1 MKFTKVSSD
10 SFFSSIL
17 SQIANRFKPDSMIGF
32 DLGLEKLNMVQVVF
46 RSGQPFV
53 HAATSDYHN
62 CDLDELFKTPD
73 SFKKLVKSSLKSR
86 SFTGRKVVSSVPSHY
101 LRLLFLNY
109 QLGKNESD
117 VESLLSALKRRVNT
131 DLNDYVID
139 YLPIKP
145 DATERNDRM
154 ALVAMVKQ
162 DVVEQYLDLLTDC
175 GLEVVALEIGPVA
188 IRRLINTMASTQ
200 QLQKVLTINFGTNRS
215 YLTVIWNN
223 ELLFDRKIDFGM
235 DNIITVVARA
245 FDVPVRT
252 ALEVLHKY
260 GLDEPNRPPFSEI
273 TDLIDVE
280 DDENDNDSSIK
291 NTIYDILNPSFVSLA
306 AEIRDIMVYIASE
319 TRGGAVEQIFLM
331 GSLARLSG
339 IDNVIDKLI
348 TIPVKTINPFYGIKV
363 EDVSNTLYDLGP
375 VAGVAVAT
383 GLALRGQ
390 QA

>member
-1 MKFTKVSSD
+1 MKFTKVLSD
-10 SFFSSIL
+10 SFLTSSLGRIT
-17 SQIANRFKPDSMIGF
+17 NRFKPDSMIGF
-32 DLGLEKLNMVQVVF
+32 DLGLEKLNMVQVDF
-46 RSGQPFV
+46 RSGKPIV
-53 HAATSDYHN
+53 HAAASDYHDTN
-62 CDLDELFKTPD
+62 LDELLKNPD
-73 SFKKLVKSSLKSR
+73 SFKKLVKNSLKSR
-86 SFTGRKVVSSVPSHY
+86 KFTGRKVVSSVPSY
-101 LRLLFLNY
+101 FLRLLFLNY

-117 VESLLSALKRRVNT
+117 TESLLTALKRRVNG
-131 DLNDYVID
+131 DLSEFVID

-154 ALVAMVKQ
+154 ALVSMAKQ
-162 DVVEQYLDLLTDC
+162 DIVEQYLDLLTDC

-188 IRRLINTMASTQ
+188 IRRLINTIASTE
-200 QLQKVLTINFGTNRS
+200 QLQKVLTVNFGTNGS

-235 DNIITVVARA
+235 DTIIAVVARA

-260 GLDEPNRPPFSEI
+260 GLDDSKRPTYSEDS
-273 TDLIDVE
+273 DLAEID
-280 DDENDNDSSIK
+280 DDNDSSIK

-306 AEIRDIMVYIASE
+306 AEIRDIMVYVASE

-331 GSLARLSG
+331 GSLARLAG

-363 EDVSNTLYDLGP
+363 DDVSNTLYDLGP

-390 QA
+390 Y

>member
-1 MKFTKVSSD
+1 MKLTKVLSD
-10 SFFSSIL
+10 SFLTSRLGRIT
-17 SQIANRFKPDSMIGF
+17 NRFKPDSMIGF
-32 DLGLEKLNMVQVVF
+32 DLGLEKLNMVQVDF
-46 RSGQPFV
+46 RSGKPIV
-53 HAATSDYHN
+53 HAAASDYHDAN
-62 CDLDELFKTPD
+62 LDELLKNPD
-73 SFKKLVKSSLKSR
+73 SFKKLIKNSLKSR
-86 SFTGRKVVSSVPSHY
+86 KFTGRKVVSSVPSHF
-101 LRLLFLNY
+101 LKLLFLNY
-109 QLGKNESD
+109 QLGKNEND
-117 VESLLSALKRRVNT
+117 TESLLSALKRRVNG
-131 DLNDYVID
+131 DLSEFVID

-154 ALVAMVKQ
+154 ALVSMAKQ
-162 DVVEQYLDLLTDC
+162 DIVEQYLDLLTDC

-188 IRRLINTMASTQ
+188 IRRLINTIASTE
-200 QLQKVLTINFGTNRS
+200 QLQKVLTVNFGTNRS

-235 DNIITVVARA
+235 DTIIAVVARA

-260 GLDEPNRPPFSEI
+260 GLDEPKRPAFSEE
-273 TDLIDVE
+273 DNLVDIDE
-280 DDENDNDSSIK
+280 DDNDSGIK

-306 AEIRDIMVYIASE
+306 AEIRDIMVYVASE
-319 TRGGAVEQIFLM
+319 TRGGAVDQIFLM
-331 GSLARLSG
+331 GSLARLAG

-363 EDVSNTLYDLGP
+363 DDVSNTLYDLGP

-390 QA
+390 Y

>member
-1 MKFTKVSSD
+1 
-10 SFFSSIL
+10 
-17 SQIANRFKPDSMIGF
+17 MIGF
-32 DLGLEKLNMVQVVF
+32 DLGLEKLNMVQLNF
-46 RSGQPFV
+46 RSGQPIV
-53 HAATSDYHN
+53 HAAASDYH
-62 CDLDELFKTPD
+62 DAKLDDILKNPD
-73 SFKKLVKSSLKSR
+73 TFKKLVKNSLKSR
-86 SFTGRKVVSSVPSHY
+86 KFTGRKVVSSMPSHF
-101 LRLLFLNY
+101 LRLMFLNY
-109 QLGKNESD
+109 QLGKNETD
-117 VESLLSALKRRVNT
+117 TESLLQALKRRVNT
-131 DLNDYVID
+131 DLNEYVID

-154 ALVAMVKQ
+154 ALVSMAKQ
-162 DVVEQYLDLLTDC
+162 DIVEQYLDILTDC

-188 IRRLINTMASTQ
+188 IRRLINAMALNGQ
-200 QLQKVLTINFGTNRS
+200 PQKILTVNFGTNRS

-223 ELLFDRKIDFGM
+223 ELLFDRRIDFGM
-235 DNIITVVARA
+235 DTILAVVSKA
-245 FDVPVRT
+245 FDVPVKT

-260 GLDEPNRPPFSEI
+260 GLDEPKRPAYSEASELSEI
-273 TDLIDVE
+273 
-280 DDENDNDSSIK
+280 DDDDSSIK

-319 TRGGAVEQIFLM
+319 TRGGAVDQIYLM

-339 IDNVIDKLI
+339 IDNVMDKLI

-390 QA
+390 

>member
-1 MKFTKVSSD
+1 MKLTKVLSGSNLLSSLGR
-10 SFFSSIL
+10 IVL
-17 SQIANRFKPDSMIGF
+17 RPKTDSMIGF
-32 DLGLEKLNMVQVVF
+32 DLGLEKLNMVQVNF
-46 RSGQPFV
+46 RSGYPVV
-53 HAATSDYHN
+53 HAATSNYHDTN
-62 CDLDELFKTPD
+62 LDELLKNPD
-73 SFKKLVKSSLKSR
+73 SFKKLVKNSLKSR
-86 SFTGRKVVSSVPSHY
+86 KFTGRRVVSSVPSHF

-109 QLGKNESD
+109 QLGKSEND

-131 DLNDYVID
+131 DLNEYVID

-154 ALVAMVKQ
+154 ALVAMAKQ
-162 DVVEQYLDLLTDC
+162 DIVEQYLDLLTDC

-188 IRRLINTMASTQ
+188 IRRLINTMASTE

-235 DNIITVVARA
+235 DTIISVVARA
-245 FDVPVRT
+245 FDVPVKT

-260 GLDEPNRPPFSEI
+260 GLDEPKRLAYSEGS
-273 TDLIDVE
+273 DVAEID
-280 DDENDNDSSIK
+280 DDDDSGIK

-306 AEIRDIMVYIASE
+306 VEIRDIMVYIASE
-319 TRGGAVEQIFLM
+319 TRGGAVDQIFLM

-363 EDVSNTLYDLGP
+363 DDVSNTLYDLGP

-390 QA
+390 

>member
-1 MKFTKVSSD
+1 MNLTNVLSGSNLISS
-10 SFFSSIL
+10 L
-17 SQIANRFKPDSMIGF
+17 SRIIHLPKANSMIGF
-32 DLGLEKLNMVQVVF
+32 DLGLEKLNMVQVNF
-46 RSGQPFV
+46 RSGFPVV
-53 HAATSDYHN
+53 HAATSNYHDAN
-62 CDLDELFKTPD
+62 LDELLKNPD
-73 SFKKLVKSSLKSR
+73 PFKKLIKSSLKSR
-86 SFTGRKVVSSVPSHY
+86 NFTGRRVVSSVPSHF

-109 QLGKNESD
+109 QLGKNEGD
-117 VESLLSALKRRVNT
+117 IESLLSALKRRVST
-131 DLNDYVID
+131 DLNEYVID

-145 DATERNDRM
+145 DTTERNERM
-154 ALVAMVKQ
+154 ALVAMAKQ
-162 DVVEQYLDLLTDC
+162 DTVEQYLDLLTDC

-188 IRRLINTMASTQ
+188 IRRLINTMATTEH
-200 QLQKVLTINFGTNRS
+200 LQKVLTINFGTNRS

-235 DNIITVVARA
+235 DTIISVVARA
-245 FDVPVRT
+245 FDAPVKT

-260 GLDEPNRPPFSEI
+260 GLDEPKRLTYSEDS
-273 TDLIDVE
+273 DLS
-280 DDENDNDSSIK
+280 ENDDDSSIK

-319 TRGGAVEQIFLM
+319 TRGGAVEQIYLM

>member
-1 MKFTKVSSD
+1 MKLTK
-10 SFFSSIL
+10 IL
-17 SQIANRFKPDSMIGF
+17 SGSNLISSLGQKANLFKTDSMIGF
-32 DLGLEKLNMVQVVF
+32 DLGLEKLNMVQLNF
-46 RSGQPFV
+46 RSGQPIV
-53 HAATSDYHN
+53 HAAASDYH
-62 CDLDELFKTPD
+62 DAKLDDILKNPD
-73 SFKKLVKSSLKSR
+73 TFKKLVKNSLKSR
-86 SFTGRKVVSSVPSHY
+86 KFTGRKVVSSMPSHF
-101 LRLLFLNY
+101 LRLMFLNY
-109 QLGKNESD
+109 QLGKNETD
-117 VESLLSALKRRVNT
+117 TESLLQALKRRVNT
-131 DLNDYVID
+131 DLNEYVID

-154 ALVAMVKQ
+154 ALVSMAKQ
-162 DVVEQYLDLLTDC
+162 DIVEQYLDILTDC

-188 IRRLINTMASTQ
+188 IRRLINAMALNGQ
-200 QLQKVLTINFGTNRS
+200 PQKILTVNFGTNRS

-223 ELLFDRKIDFGM
+223 ELLFDRRIDFGM
-235 DNIITVVARA
+235 DTILAVVSKA
-245 FDVPVRT
+245 FDVPVKT

-260 GLDEPNRPPFSEI
+260 GLDEPKRPAYSEASELSEI
-273 TDLIDVE
+273 
-280 DDENDNDSSIK
+280 DDDDSSIK

-319 TRGGAVEQIFLM
+319 TRGGAVDQIYLM

-339 IDNVIDKLI
+339 IDNVMDKLI

-390 QA
+390 